1 MLFYKQYIE
10 KLWIY
15 IFDKKNNYL
24 IFFITI
30 FIFLSYNKAYSI
42 NLCDKLAAL
51 EADPRKTSKP
61 VLFDDLDAKM
71 IITNCTNAI
80 KKAKN
85 SDHISRFYLQRAR
98 GFLKI
103 GSINDAI
110 SDLNKS
116 YEFGY
121 PAAAFALATLF
132 YLGDDVTQDFEL
144 AKKLYFESYSLGVIW
159 AAKGL
164 FFLYSDP
171 YYDGNNEKIAHM

>member
-1 MLFYKQYIE
+1 MLFYKQYKE

-15 IFDKKNNYL
+15 IFNKKNNYL
-24 IFFITI
+24 IFSIII
-30 FIFLSYNKAYSI
+30 FIFLSFNKAYSI

-61 VLFDDLDAKM
+61 VLFEDLDAKK
-71 IITNCTNAI
+71 IITNCTNDLE
-80 KKAKN
+80 KAKN
-85 SDHISRFYLQRAR
+85 SENISRFYLQRAR

-121 PAAAFALATLF
+121 PAAAFALASFADQNLSVGEAGRSGF
-132 YLGDDVTQDFEL
+132 SSVPSARVVIIMRVRFAVPMRSPGAIGPADSTQQQ
-144 AKKLYFESYSLGVIW
+144 
-159 AAKGL
+159 
-164 FFLYSDP
+164 
-171 YYDGNNEKIAHM
+171 

>member
-1 MLFYKQYIE
+1 MLFYKQYKE

-15 IFDKKNNYL
+15 IFNKKNNYL
-24 IFFITI
+24 IFSIII
-30 FIFLSYNKAYSI
+30 FIFLSFNKAYSI

-61 VLFDDLDAKM
+61 VLFEDLDAKK
-71 IITNCTNAI
+71 IITNCTNDLE
-80 KKAKN
+80 KAKN
-85 SDHISRFYLQRAR
+85 SENISRFYLQRAR

-103 GSINDAI
+103 GRINDAI

-132 YLGDDVTQDFEL
+132 YLGDDVAQDFEFWL
-144 AKKLYFESYSLGVIW
+144 LG
-159 AAKGL
+159 
-164 FFLYSDP
+164 FC
-171 YYDGNNEKIAHM
+171 